1 LGKEAHYLIKYL
13 PLKELAPGMIFG
25 QEVKTKNDILLV
37 AKGQEVSEAI
47 LLRLR
52 NFYQN
57 YGIEEPIKM
66 YISP

>member
-1 LGKEAHYLIKYL
+1 
-13 PLKELAPGMIFG
+13 MIFG